1 MSSST
6 FSLERHYRK
15 ADRIMLGVLWLMFI
29 YSMGLAAWHHT
40 WGQTLLVGGGTLLV
54 LHVLNVLIPGR
65 RLLRCCVGIALMV
78 FSALHINQ
86 SGGTTEMHFGIFVL
100 LAVLVY
106 YRDWLPILV
115 AALFISVHHLG
126 FFALQQAGVGVHITH
141 MGGSWPII
149 FLHAFYVVL
158 ETAILIYLA
167 IQAHSEAHEAE
178 GLLMAVNQMTANER
192 IDLSRRGSNEGPVTG
207 RFNRFVEQLDSLVAV
222 VLRDTLSLNHLGKH
236 LAQATD
242 QLRAGARQQLDE
254 TSYMANAMQQMGTAI
269 EDVAKHAEEA
279 STTARGL
286 NDEARDGSRTVKDGL
301 EETVR
306 LAEQID
312 SSDRQVQA
320 LAEQVEHIG
329 QVLDVILGIA
339 GQTNLLALNAT
350 IEAAR
355 AGDAGRGFAVVAD
368 EVRNLA
374 RKTASST
381 EDIRGIIGRLQ
392 QGSRDAAS
400 AMQSSRASV
409 GQCVLSSQRTA
420 ELLGRMAAGI
430 EIINQ
435 MNQLIATATHQQ
447 TAVSGEIEEH
457 LQGVQ
462 TIAQSNDQYAQ
473 ELQQHSD
480 VLLGSAHRLMELTER
495 IQVSQTVDSTPQNA
509 VGG

>member
-1 MSSST
+1 MPSST
-6 FSLERHYRK
+6 FILERHYRK

-29 YSMGLAAWHHT
+29 YSMGLAAWHNT
-40 WGQTLLVGGGTLLV
+40 WGQTVLVGGGTLLV
-54 LHVLNVLIPGR
+54 LHVLNILLPGR
-65 RLLRCCVGIALMV
+65 RLLRCCVGIAFMV

-115 AALFISVHHLG
+115 AALFIAVHHLA

-167 IQAHSEAHEAE
+167 IQAHSEAYEAE
-178 GLLMAVNQMTANER
+178 SLLMTVSQMTDNER
-192 IDLSRRGSNEGPVTG
+192 IDLSKRGGNDGPVTG

-222 VLRDTLSLNHLGKH
+222 VSRDTLSLNNLGER
-236 LAQATD
+236 LAQATH
-242 QLRAGARQQLDE
+242 QLRTGASLQLAE
-254 TSYMANAMQQMGTAI
+254 TSYMTGAMQQMGSAI
-269 EDVAKHAEEA
+269 EEVAKHAEEA
-279 STTARGL
+279 AKSACQL
-286 NDEARDGSRTVKDGL
+286 NDEARDGSSTVKGGL
-301 EETVR
+301 EETTR

-312 SSDRQVQA
+312 RSDRQVQA
-320 LAEQVEHIG
+320 LAEQVEQIG
-329 QVLDVILGIA
+329 RVLDVILGIA
-339 GQTNLLALNAT
+339 GQTNLLALNAA

-368 EVRNLA
+368 EVRKLA
-374 RKTASST
+374 QKTASST

-400 AMQSSRASV
+400 AMQNSRASV
-409 GQCVLSSQRTA
+409 DQCVLSSQRTA
-420 ELLGRMAAGI
+420 QLLGRMSAGI
-430 EIINQ
+430 ETINQ
-435 MNQLIATATHQQ
+435 MNQLISTATHQQ
-447 TAVSGEIEEH
+447 AAVSGEIGEH

-462 TIAQSNDQYAQ
+462 SIAEGNDQYAQ

-480 VLLGSAHRLMELTER
+480 MLIGSAHRLMELTDR
-495 IQVSQTVDSTPQNA
+495 IQVS
-509 VGG
+509 